1 MTTSTWGLWNFLDRP
16 ESHPVEVLIVVA
28 PTVSASGSPSCSLP
42 FA

>member
-1 MTTSTWGLWNFLDRP
+1 MTTSTWGPWNFLDRP

-28 PTVSASGSPSCSLP
+28 PTVSASGSPSCLLP